1 MTPLCAAIVRD
12 HQTRKGRAQKAAFR
26 ELVKAEMRK
35 EGVFFREERAKGLI
49 ENVNLVYGN
58 LATAEFVFGAHYD
71 TCAVLPFP
79 NLAAP
84 LNIPL
89 SILMQLLLMLM
100 LALPAALGAFLTAWL
115 GAPADVAAAVGVLL
129 GVLASALV
137 IAGKP
142 NRHTMNDN
150 TSGVVALLTLLSRL
164 RRNGAAAWPWCCLTT
179 RKWG

>member
-12 HQTRKGRAQKAAFR
+12 HQVRKSRAQKAAFR

-35 EGVFFREERAKGLI
+35 EGVLFREERAKGLI

-71 TCAVLPFP
+71 TCAELPFP

-89 SILMQLLLMLM
+89 SILMQAVSYTHLDVYKRQVTPSAHAGAQAHKAKIKINANNLRMFRPPVHPCAM
-100 LALPAALGAFLTAWL
+100 YPRMIIPHICREIATAL
-115 GAPADVAAAVGVLL
+115 
-129 GVLASALV
+129 
-137 IAGKP
+137 
-142 NRHTMNDN
+142 
-150 TSGVVALLTLLSRL
+150 
-164 RRNGAAAWPWCCLTT
+164 
-179 RKWG
+179 

>member
-12 HQTRKGRAQKAAFR
+12 HQARKSRAQKAAFR

-71 TCAVLPFP
+71 TCAELPFP

-89 SILMQLLLMLM
+89 SILMQIFLTLM
-100 LALPAALGAFLTAWL
+100 LALPAELCAFLTAFW
-115 GAPADVAAAVGVLL
+115 GAPAGVA
-129 GVLASALV
+129 
-137 IAGKP
+137 
-142 NRHTMNDN
+142 TMSI
-150 TSGVVALLTLLSRL
+150 SG
-164 RRNGAAAWPWCCLTT
+164 
-179 RKWG
+179 